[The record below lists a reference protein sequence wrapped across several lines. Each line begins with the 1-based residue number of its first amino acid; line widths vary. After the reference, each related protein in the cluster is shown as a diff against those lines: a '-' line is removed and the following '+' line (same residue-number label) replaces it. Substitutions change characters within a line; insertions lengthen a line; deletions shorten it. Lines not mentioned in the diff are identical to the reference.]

1 MSNVKNYKEQGGDKW
16 VIKGTLEVA
25 EDGQIILD
33 GDSFTRADSQAD
45 STAAD
50 VAGIVSD
57 FNSLLAKLRTA
68 GLIAED

>member
-45 STAAD
+45 STAVD
-50 VAGIVSD
+50 VAGIVND

>member
-1 MSNVKNYKEQGGDKW
+1 MSNVKNYKEQGADKW
-16 VIKGTLEVA
+16 VIGGTLEIA
-25 EDGQIILD
+25 EDGQINIE
-33 GDSFTRADSQAD
+33 GEPFTRADSQAD

-50 VAGIVSD
+50 VAGLVSD